1 MQPAALEEALP
12 EHVHSPFTDPSA
24 LSDAPTLQPSSHSN
38 QGSGPSRLAS
48 RFRFG
53 RVQALARGQSSSP
66 PPLQLS
72 SPVHSAVS
80 TFRAFPTLQTLS
92 PQPPTLLRPST
103 GGANDRPG
111 DPPSRYRSMVENQ
124 ATAKAVQCVNSQ
136 AEIKKNDELVFVAS
150 LINHCQSITDRR
162 TPLAPFSLLA
172 QPALGILRLKQ
183 SPAKR
188 PVPNR
193 RP

>member
-1 MQPAALEEALP
+1 MSTVTSQIQA
-12 EHVHSPFTDPSA
+12 PF
-24 LSDAPTLQPSSHSN
+24 LMHRPSSLPAIQTKALAHPISLA
-38 QGSGPSRLAS
+38 GSGLEKA
-48 RFRFG
+48 F
-53 RVQALARGQSSSP
+53 ARGQNSRP
-66 PPLQLS
+66 PSLQLS
-72 SPVHSAVS
+72 SPAHAAVS
-80 TFRAFPTLQTLS
+80 TSQPSKTHS
-92 PQPPTLLRPST
+92 PQPPTLVRPST
-103 GGANDRPG
+103 GGAHDRPE

-193 RP
+193 TP